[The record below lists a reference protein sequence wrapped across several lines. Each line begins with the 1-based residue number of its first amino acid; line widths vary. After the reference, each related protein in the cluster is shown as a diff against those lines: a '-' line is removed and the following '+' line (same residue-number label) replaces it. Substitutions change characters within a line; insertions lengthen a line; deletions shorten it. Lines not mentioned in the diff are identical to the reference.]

1 MYFPTENLHCM
12 QVRKFVLFNH
22 FFIFLLDDKDFERYD
37 TTIGIPT
44 NLEDGY
50 YVLMLAM
57 LVGNGLSPYFS
68 CGKLHITGGNP
79 DFNCQSN
86 EPPILYDC
94 FKSRAGRELKVSNLY
109 EGIIKS
115 FSFHSLFYK
124 VC

>member
-1 MYFPTENLHCM
+1 M
-12 QVRKFVLFNH
+12 QIRKFILFSC
-22 FFIFLLDDKDFERYD
+22 FFIFLTDNKDVERYD

-57 LVGNGLSPYFS
+57 LVGNGQSPYFS

-86 EPPILYDC
+86 EPPILYGC
-94 FKSRAGRELKVSNLY
+94 FKSRVGRELKGSDLY
-109 EGIIKS
+109 EGIIT
-115 FSFHSLFYK
+115 FFF
-124 VC
+124 